1 MLICKR
7 MKCFLLVSDTNEYSY
22 DIISCRPSKR
32 RLIDSTNIHT
42 PHKGIVDPWI
52 HNISLA
58 RAIKHFNKCMRLRPT
73 DDLAIKLE
81 LEPQRGR
88 QNVICYGCVPPGERN
103 AVVNKSYAFINCHLH
118 HRLCRFAR

>member
-22 DIISCRPSKR
+22 DISCRPSKR

-58 RAIKHFNKCMRLRPT
+58 RAINTSTSVCGSVLQT
-73 DDLAIKLE
+73 TY
-81 LEPQRGR
+81 
-88 QNVICYGCVPPGERN
+88 NT
-103 AVVNKSYAFINCHLH
+103 
-118 HRLCRFAR
+118 

>member
-22 DIISCRPSKR
+22 DISCRPSKR

-58 RAIKHFNKCMRLRPT
+58 RAIKHFNKCMRLRLQTTKQSNWNPSGHP
-73 DDLAIKLE
+73 AK
-81 LEPQRGR
+81 
-88 QNVICYGCVPPGERN
+88 CYGCVPPG
-103 AVVNKSYAFINCHLH
+103 KGP
-118 HRLCRFAR
+118 RLSTKVTLSLIATCIIASAALLGDLR